1 MKSKPSKQAETGLI
15 EACLT
20 RWAESDPDREAFL
33 DQERRLSYRQSADL
47 VERIA
52 RALLSEGIQRGDRV
66 AVFGY
71 SRLEC
76 FAAFLG
82 ISAIGAI
89 YVGMNP
95 KHTPRELGHVLT
107 DADPKLLFMM
117 TASDN
122 DPAIVDLVA
131 ALPEMTVV
139 ALDTGHSR
147 ASGWATFEAWLE
159 RAETVPTSSLRRAM
173 SAVARDDA
181 AAIIY
186 TSGTTGIPK
195 GALIP
200 HRALL
205 HAADLS
211 SKSMWKGR
219 PRTIVDLPISHVAW
233 LIETC
238 LAAVFAGGTL
248 YFRERFDPVE
258 TLRIVERERLDSLLL
273 ISSMLIACTRVP
285 EFKSCDLSSID
296 RLLFVAPV
304 EAELLEEMRDR
315 CGATLVTGLGMT
327 ETAGGYTFTD
337 DDADLETLV
346 TTVGRA
352 DPSVD
357 VKLVNDGGAP
367 VDKGEPGEILVR
379 GESIFLGYL
388 NRPDATSDVL
398 DKDGF
403 LHTGDVAVMR
413 PDGNIRVVGRRK
425 EMFKSG
431 GYNVYP
437 TEIEMVIAGHP
448 EVAMVAVVSTADD
461 FWGEV
466 GVAFVVPSAG
476 GHLAEADLDW
486 FCREKLAN
494 YKVPKR
500 FVIRAD
506 LPVLS
511 NGKIDRASLKL
522 EVPPI

>member
-1 MKSKPSKQAETGLI
+1 MKSKPSRQAEAELI
-15 EACLT
+15 QACLT
-20 RWAESDPDREAFL
+20 RWAEVDPAREVFL
-33 DQERRLSYRQSADL
+33 DDDRRLTYQQAATL

-52 RALLSEGIQRGDRV
+52 KALLSEGIQRGDRV
-66 AVFGY
+66 AVYGY
-71 SRLEC
+71 SRMDC

-82 ISAIGAI
+82 IAAIGGI

-95 KHTPRELGHVLT
+95 KHTPRELDHVLV
-107 DADPKLLFMM
+107 DSSPRLLFMM
-117 TASDN
+117 TATGG
-122 DPAIVDLVA
+122 PAIADLVDA
-131 ALPEMTVV
+131 HPSTTVLALFDDDSQARSWP
-139 ALDTGHSR
+139 LFDR
-147 ASGWATFEAWLE
+147 WLA
-159 RAETVPTSSLRRAM
+159 RAEDVSDSVLFEAM
-173 SAVARDDA
+173 SAVTRDDA

-186 TSGTTGIPK
+186 TSGTTGSPK

-211 SKSMWKGR
+211 SKSMWKGAS
-219 PRTIVDLPISHVAW
+219 RTIVDLPISHVAW
-233 LIETC
+233 LVETC

-248 YFRERFDPVE
+248 FFRERFDPVE
-258 TLRIVERERLDSLLL
+258 TLRVVERERLDSLLL
-273 ISSMLIACTRVP
+273 ISSMLIACARVP
-285 EFKSCDLSSID
+285 EFKSRDLSSVD

-304 EAELLEEMRDR
+304 EAELLEEIRDR

-337 DDADLETLV
+337 ADADLETLV

-352 DPSVD
+352 DPSVE
-357 VKLVNDGGAP
+357 VKLVDEGGAP
-367 VDKGEPGEILVR
+367 VVQGEPGEILVR

-388 NRPDATSDVL
+388 NRPDATAEVL
-398 DKDGF
+398 DEDGF

-437 TEIEMVIAGHP
+437 TEIETVIADHS
-448 EVAMVAVVSTADD
+448 EVEMVAVVSTSDD
-461 FWGEV
+461 LWGEV
-466 GVAFVVPSAG
+466 GIAFVVPRADG
-476 GHLAEADLDW
+476 RVAEADLDS
-486 FCREKLAN
+486 FCRDRLAN

-500 FVIRAD
+500 FVIQTD

-511 NGKIDRASLKL
+511 NGKIDRASLKR
-522 EVPPI
+522 EVPPR